1 MHQILHEMLN
11 NHTKYRVWWKGS
23 GLTLLTQEVFPR
35 IRGSLLEE
43 CLQSHCFGVVRFS
56 GHSCCKALVGTG
68 SVLWHWARLKP
79 SADELNICNFFKLE
93 IYHQFYLFHNGGVQ
107 TSRADAFQIITYS
120 LIIVSPLL
128 LWVGGLS
135 GAAPASAPQITQ
147 TSAHVLHTL
156 NLPLFSSQF
165 LQFPCES
172 LALH

>member
-11 NHTKYRVWWKGS
+11 NHTKYGVWWKGS

-35 IRGSLLEE
+35 ISGSLLEE

-56 GHSCCKALVGTG
+56 GHSCWKALVGTG

-79 SADELNICNFFKLE
+79 STDELNICNFFKLE

-107 TSRADAFQIITYS
+107 TSKSRCISNNHI
-120 LIIVSPLL
+120 LL
-128 LWVGGLS
+128 DNCFTPPALGRRVLWS
-135 GAAPASAPQITQ
+135 SISTTQITL
-147 TSAHVLHTL
+147 TSAHILHTL

-165 LQFPCES
+165 LQLPRES